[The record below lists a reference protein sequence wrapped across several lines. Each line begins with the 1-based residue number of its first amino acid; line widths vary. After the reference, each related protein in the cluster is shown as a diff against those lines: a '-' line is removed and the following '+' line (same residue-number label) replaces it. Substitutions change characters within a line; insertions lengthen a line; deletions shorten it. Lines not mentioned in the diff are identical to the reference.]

1 MPRLQLFELEDQPW
15 FPKVLRRG
23 VTDFLAYVWSLSDDR
38 YVEFVRR
45 LKGAMAAMG
54 ETQLLDMAS
63 GSAGPVPKLLEML
76 ESQEKYTATALL
88 TDLYPE
94 VSAFEKVKAANPG
107 RVDYVSTPVDATAV
121 PATYKGFR
129 IMCNSF
135 HHLPP
140 EAARKV
146 LADAVAQRRG
156 IAIMELVERR
166 GPAIAM
172 TAAALI
178 NVPLTTPF
186 IRPVR
191 MDRLALTY
199 LMPLIPIAAAFDGVV
214 SCLRT
219 YSIEEMRELTQGLSD
234 DYVWDIDRLTNEG
247 NPFGLMMLI
256 GRPANPSQA

>member
-15 FPKVLRRG
+15 FPATLRRG
-23 VTDFLAYVWSLSDDR
+23 VTDFLAFVWGLSDDR
-38 YVEFVRR
+38 YSEFVTR
-45 LKGAMAAMG
+45 LKKAMEAMG
-54 ETQLLDMAS
+54 EHTLLDMAS
-63 GSAGPVPKLLEML
+63 GSAGPVPKLIQLME
-76 ESQEKYTATALL
+76 ERENYKVDALL
-88 TDLYPE
+88 TDLYPDVE
-94 VSAFEKVKAANPG
+94 TFEKVKTQHPG
-107 RVDYVSTPVDATAV
+107 RIDYVATPVDATAV
-121 PATYKGFR
+121 PPEYSGFR

-140 EAARKV
+140 EQARKV

-172 TAAALI
+172 TAAALL

-186 IRPVR
+186 IRPVKL
-191 MDRLALTY
+191 DRLAFTY
-199 LMPLIPIAAAFDGVV
+199 LLPLIPFAAAFDGVV

-219 YSIEEMRELTQGLSD
+219 YSVEEMRELTQGLSD
-234 DYVWDIDRLTNEG
+234 DYIWEIDRLTNAG

-256 GRPANPSQA
+256 GRPASTPKA

>member
-1 MPRLQLFELEDQPW
+1 
-15 FPKVLRRG
+15 
-23 VTDFLAYVWSLSDDR
+23 
-38 YVEFVRR
+38 
-45 LKGAMAAMG
+45 
-54 ETQLLDMAS
+54 
-63 GSAGPVPKLLEML
+63 ML
-76 ESQEKYTATALL
+76 ETQEKYAITARL

-94 VSAFEKVKAANPG
+94 VSTFEKVKAANPG
-107 RVDYVSTPVDATAV
+107 RIDYVATPVDATAV
-121 PATYKGFR
+121 PPELKGFR

-140 EAARKV
+140 DMARKV

-172 TAAALI
+172 TAAAVL

-191 MDRLALTY
+191 MDRLAFTY
-199 LMPLIPIAAAFDGVV
+199 LLPLIPLAAAFDGVV

-219 YSIEEMRELTQGLSD
+219 YSVEEMRELTQGLGD
-234 DYVWDIDRLTNEG
+234 DYIWEIDRLTNKG

-256 GRPANPSQA
+256 GRPANPSDA